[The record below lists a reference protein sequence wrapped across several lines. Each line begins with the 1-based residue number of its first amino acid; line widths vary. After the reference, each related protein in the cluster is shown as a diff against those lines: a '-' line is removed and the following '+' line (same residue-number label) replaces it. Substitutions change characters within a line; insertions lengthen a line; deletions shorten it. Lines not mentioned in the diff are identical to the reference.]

1 MSFFSKRYY
10 ELLLGG
16 VAVFLFGLLI
26 IYLVLAMMSIT
37 SGIGRAIGPSDRQAG
52 SVGFNL
58 DAAATLGLD

>member
-16 VAVFLFGLLI
+16 IAVFLFGLLI

-37 SGIGRAIGPSDRQAG
+37 SGIGRTIGPNDRQTE